1 MTSGFTPEVGQS
13 PASRRRLSQQ
23 LAAPARR
30 FIATEAGSAGLLV
43 AAIVVALVWA
53 NSPIA
58 WSYDDLWTTELS
70 IRLGDHG
77 VTEDLRHW
85 VNDGLMVFFFFAVGL
100 EIRRELAMGELT
112 DRRRLRIP
120 LIAAAAGIA
129 IPAGIFLLANPSGEA
144 AAGWGIAIS
153 TDTAL
158 VLGVLAL
165 AGSAV
170 PTQLRV
176 FLLTLSVVD
185 DVAALIIIALF
196 YSDDVSVLPLVVA
209 AGAALAILALA
220 RLNVWRGPAYF
231 VVGAVLWFAML
242 ESGVHPAIAGVVI
255 ALCIPTFRPERV
267 DVERAASLAARF
279 RQSPMPSLARTAK
292 LSLERAVSPNERMQ
306 ELLLPWTS
314 FVIVPLFAL
323 ANAGVAV
330 DAESV
335 RAALT
340 SSLGLGIILG
350 LVVGKL
356 VGVGLVTLV
365 VARLGVAAL
374 PRGAGRLEVIAGAAL
389 TGIGFTVSLFI
400 VELAFTGAE
409 LVQEAKIAVM
419 AASTIAAIL
428 GWLLFRLAA
437 VRAERQGRIVGAP
450 RLVPG
455 VDPERDHIRGASDA
469 PLTLVEFSDFQCPFC
484 SNTTGI
490 LESLRE
496 RLGDDLRYVFR
507 HLPLTDVHVNAEA
520 AARAAEAAGV
530 QGRFWEMHD
539 RLFAHQDLLGPEDLI
554 AHATAL
560 GLDVERFVVDMSAV
574 ECDSRVRDDVAAA
587 EASGVTGTPTFFIGG
602 RRHAGVYDAETLA
615 KLLLDAAGRDGG
627 PTPEGAGRH
636 H

>member
-1 MTSGFTPEVGQS
+1 M
-13 PASRRRLSQQ
+13 
-23 LAAPARR
+23 
-30 FIATEAGSAGLLV
+30 ATGAGSAGLLV
-43 AAIVVALVWA
+43 AAIVVALIWA
-53 NSPIA
+53 NSPVSS
-58 WSYDDLWTTELS
+58 SYEDLWTTELS
-70 IRLGDHG
+70 IRLGDHA
-77 VTEDLRHW
+77 VSLDLRHW

-120 LIAAAAGIA
+120 VIAALAGLV
-129 IPAGIFLLANPSGEA
+129 IPAGIFLLLNPSGEA
-144 AAGWGIAIS
+144 AAGWGAAIS

-185 DVAALIIIALF
+185 DVAALIIIAFF
-196 YSDDVSVLPLVVA
+196 YSDDVSVLPLAIA
-209 AGAALAILALA
+209 AGATIVILALG

-231 VVGAVLWFAML
+231 VAGVVLWLAML

-255 ALCIPTFRPERV
+255 ALCIPTYPPERV
-267 DVERAASLAARF
+267 EVERAASLAARF

-306 ELLLPWTS
+306 ELLLPWTG
-314 FVIVPLFAL
+314 FVIVPVFAL
-323 ANAGVAV
+323 ANAGVV
-330 DAESV
+330 IDADSL
-335 RAALT
+335 RGAFT

-356 VGVGLVTLV
+356 VGVGLVTLA
-365 VARLGVAAL
+365 VARSGIADL
-374 PRGAGRLEVIAGAAL
+374 PRGAGPLEVIAGAAL

-400 VELAFTGAE
+400 VDLAFTDPE
-409 LVQEAKIAVM
+409 LIQEAKIAVM
-419 AASTIAAIL
+419 AASVIAAVL
-428 GWLLFRLAA
+428 GWSLFRLAA
-437 VRAERQGRIVGAP
+437 VRAARQGRAVGAP
-450 RLVPG
+450 RLTPD
-455 VDPERDHIRGASDA
+455 VDPARDHIRGAPDA
-469 PLTLVEFSDFQCPFC
+469 PLTLVEYSDFECPFC

-490 LESLRE
+490 LAQLHE
-496 RLGDDLRYVFR
+496 RFGDDLRYVFR
-507 HLPLTDVHVNAEA
+507 HLPLTDVHANAEA
-520 AARAAEAAGV
+520 AARAAEAAGL

-539 RLFAHQDLLGPEDLI
+539 LLFAHQDRLRPDDLV
-554 AHATAL
+554 AHAEEL
-560 GLDVERFVVDMSAV
+560 GLDVDRFMADMAV
-574 ECDSRVRDDVAAA
+574 GACDARVRDDVATA

-602 RRHAGVYDAETLA
+602 RRHAGVYDADTLA
-615 KLLLDAAGRDGG
+615 KRLLDAAGRDGG